1 MSSLTTENNCINIF
15 RKRKKEK
22 TLEVQE
28 EFEKIKG
35 DPALIKIFKTKYP
48 NLQRRCQK
56 SRNYIN
62 KKSKKLYF
70 YPLIKEWFEIL
81 KDEFSEEDQKT
92 IYKCVVEKIK
102 GLYKHAQALKTACCN
117 QRILSMMKSE
127 EDTITICFT
136 KNTLEANEQW
146 FRRLLAEIKK
156 RYPNKSLADLV
167 MIVSSKKVNKDV
179 THCGNMNDAWSKLS
193 VENEFKVVFCCSN
206 VTRINDILDLTT
218 KYNNLIHTLRKN
230 IRIIHDEAHNH
241 KEAIPPNRDVI
252 ENIILEEN
260 VLSYCPVTASA
271 FVKEKGIA
279 DEDNPV
285 WNLENLK
292 SNGINYTEFDTIK
305 SDSANYSSCGNA
317 RKFSCEELKE
327 KSKWNPETIT
337 RVSTEV
343 FIKVSTDIPNF
354 SKYSVEK
361 LEKEIKRYFDPKS
374 YKRGNYEWIEDLHR
388 WEDVHAKIK
397 NGVSV
402 QKDILAHALRNLY
415 INRKRELEFH
425 HLVNNSGKE
434 KEAMENGINYLNM
447 NNLTKTE
454 FYKPKEFGLY
464 ILNTPNRKIITRH
477 LAEEA
482 LKMSYTKTSLISQK
496 KYVVNVSLNPIVL
509 AVYGNEGHKYH
520 LLYDGI
526 EECVDNIMVEG
537 EFNEKLSK
545 LLKYLKKKIVNT
557 DRPFIISGNYNPC
570 GESISFAHT
579 DYGPVRAV
587 LACTSRDSAEDY
599 QVGCRGNT
607 VNNHFVKEHGPD
619 WKFPEKFLVGPK
631 KFLEN
636 IMEGERQN
644 DGHVDDL
651 IACQGD
657 MSDKE
662 IQINMAYKRNEEQ
675 LGTGTVATPIKIEID
690 PDSLRSSELEEII
703 RKNRRNEEDKINFM
717 RILKAMVDD
726 DDDDTE
732 MNDKTGKFN
741 WETYKLEEFRCYKNG
756 RIAENYRFE
765 MYQNNHKMD
774 APYINN
780 TNKILREQC
789 EILTCLNT
797 YVLKDK
803 TGKITYKNKK
813 RTWYMGYKY

>member
-1 MSSLTTENNCINIF
+1 
-15 RKRKKEK
+15 
-22 TLEVQE
+22 
-28 EFEKIKG
+28 
-35 DPALIKIFKTKYP
+35 
-48 NLQRRCQK
+48 
-56 SRNYIN
+56 
-62 KKSKKLYF
+62 
-70 YPLIKEWFEIL
+70 
-81 KDEFSEEDQKT
+81 
-92 IYKCVVEKIK
+92 
-102 GLYKHAQALKTACCN
+102 
-117 QRILSMMKSE
+117 
-127 EDTITICFT
+127 
-136 KNTLEANEQW
+136 
-146 FRRLLAEIKK
+146 
-156 RYPNKSLADLV
+156 
-167 MIVSSKKVNKDV
+167 
-179 THCGNMNDAWSKLS
+179 
-193 VENEFKVVFCCSN
+193 

-218 KYNNLIHTLRKN
+218 KYNNLVPTLRKK

-241 KEAIPPNRDVI
+241 KEGIPPNRDVI
-252 ENIILEEN
+252 ENILLEEK

-279 DEDNPV
+279 DEDNPI

-317 RKFSCEELKE
+317 IKYSCEKLK
-327 KSKWNPETIT
+327 KSSKWNPDTIT
-337 RVSTEV
+337 RVSEEV

-361 LEKEIKRYFDPKS
+361 LEKEIKKYFDPKS
-374 YKRGNYEWIEDLHR
+374 YKRGNYKWIEDLHR

-397 NGVSV
+397 NGASV

-415 INRKRELEFH
+415 VNRKRELEFH
-425 HLVNNSGKE
+425 PLVNNSGKE

-454 FYKPKEFGLY
+454 FYKPEKFGLY
-464 ILNTPNRKIITRH
+464 MLNTPNRKIITRH

-482 LKMSYTKTSLISQK
+482 LKMSYKKTSLRSK
-496 KYVVNVSLNPIVL
+496 KKFVLNVPLNPIVL
-509 AVYGNEGHKYH
+509 AVYGNEGDKYH
-520 LLYDGI
+520 LLYDDK
-526 EECVDNIMVEG
+526 EDCVDNIMVDG

-545 LLKYLKKKIVNT
+545 LLKHLKKNGVNT
-557 DRPFIISGNYNPC
+557 DRPFIIIGNYNPC

-579 DYGPVRAV
+579 DYGTVRAV

-599 QVGCRGNT
+599 QVGCRDNC
-607 VNNHFVKEHGPD
+607 VNNHFVKEFGPD
-619 WKFPEKFLVGPK
+619 WEFPEKFLVGPK

-636 IMEGERQN
+636 AMEGERQN
-644 DGHVDDL
+644 DEYVDDL

-657 MSDKE
+657 MSDQE

-690 PDSLRSSELEEII
+690 TESARYPELKEIMG
-703 RKNRRNEEDKINFM
+703 KERRNEEDKINFM

-741 WETYKLEEFRCYKNG
+741 WETYKLKEFRCYKKTL
-756 RIAENYRFE
+756 IAKNFRFQKYE
-765 MYQNNHKMD
+765 GSQKVGT
-774 APYINN
+774 PYINN
-780 TNKILREQC
+780 KNKRLPKEC
-789 EILTCLNT
+789 EILTCLDT